1 MAEKEPILMK
11 IPPFDNKQAAPQQK
25 ENQVKVFFRELSSCF
40 CEIFP
45 FSLVLTPFFIIILFI
60 ICIVLLI
67 EMLYNCC
74 IGKKKQQSP
83 DTADAN
89 A

>member
-1 MAEKEPILMK
+1 MPETEQLLKTT
-11 IPPFDNKQAAPQQK
+11 PFDEKQAAPQQK
-25 ENQVKVFFRELSSCF
+25 ENQVKGLCSELSSFFWDACPGS
-40 CEIFP
+40 CMILP
-45 FSLVLTPFFIIILFI
+45 FAPVIMLIIG
-60 ICIVLLI
+60 IVLLI

>member
-1 MAEKEPILMK
+1 MTEENPLLKTT
-11 IPPFDNKQAAPQQK
+11 PFDEKQAAPKQK
-25 ENQVKVFFRELSSCF
+25 ENEVKGLCCELSSCF

-45 FSLVLTPFFIIILFI
+45 FSLVLIPFFIIILFI